1 MEKWSGRVG
10 FWLGQLG
17 LVSLGE
23 WSVGQWIVG
32 VMSFQKMHGLF
43 GLSGDVTNAGQP
55 ERKDRATQLLI
66 CYGLSLAI
74 ICHIRQ
80 IPKEIC
86 F

>member
-32 VMSFQKMHGLF
+32 VMSFRKMCGLY
-43 GLSGDVTNAGQP
+43 GLKHHTTEINGDVTAAGRQQG
-55 ERKDRATQLLI
+55 KIVLL
-66 CYGLSLAI
+66 S
-74 ICHIRQ
+74 
-80 IPKEIC
+80 